1 MSTSIVSTAIFLIL
15 IPIVHWG
22 KYSPN
27 PSQGV
32 SRTGQFMEVAVI
44 IAGLLA
50 IPYLNF
56 KLLWFSDWRSPYLLF
71 GLLVPLVIEV
81 IIRKRSLK
89 VIGFTMP
96 TDRKTIAIVVVL
108 LIIFAIS
115 RLAVPLVRG
124 EAFQFDIQRII
135 SNCILFAYVEE
146 VLFRG
151 LLQTRLESL
160 MGVVWSWV
168 LSGLFF
174 GFYHYYIHY
183 LVPGR
188 VLSPSNGFEIM
199 YLTAF
204 GLLLGVIFAK
214 TRSLLPP
221 FLLHAMNNFSL

>member
-1 MSTSIVSTAIFLIL
+1 MSASIVGAAIFLIL
-15 IPIVHWG
+15 IPVIHLG
-22 KYSPN
+22 KYPPN

-32 SRTGQFMEVAVI
+32 SRTGYIVEACLI
-44 IAGLLA
+44 IAGFLA
-50 IPYLNF
+50 IPYISFN
-56 KLLWFSDWRSPYLLF
+56 LLWFSDWRSPYLLF

-89 VIGFTMP
+89 VIGFAIP
-96 TDRKTIAIVVVL
+96 TDRKTIAIVIIL
-108 LIIFAIS
+108 LIILAIS

-188 VLSPSNGFEIM
+188 VLSPTNGFEMM

-221 FLLHAMNNFSL
+221 FLIHAMNNFSL